1 MLYDAPGLL
10 WTPMKKLLARAR
22 HKRFMDF
29 QATKAAASASSRCV
43 TQNPPSSG
51 DLGHVLDISSAYLN
65 INTGCFPSMSNPRNS
80 LSQQQQWT
88 TQPEL
93 PTSEPMPWLLGEN
106 AMQELGLDMTG
117 FDPNMDMDWS
127 NWAQMIQP
135 GNYESVPE
143 GWGQVFE
150 NPVTD
155 SALE

>member
-1 MLYDAPGLL
+1 
-10 WTPMKKLLARAR
+10 
-22 HKRFMDF
+22 
-29 QATKAAASASSRCV
+29 
-43 TQNPPSSG
+43 
-51 DLGHVLDISSAYLN
+51 
-65 INTGCFPSMSNPRNS
+65 
-80 LSQQQQWT
+80 
-88 TQPEL
+88 
-93 PTSEPMPWLLGEN
+93 MPWLLGEN